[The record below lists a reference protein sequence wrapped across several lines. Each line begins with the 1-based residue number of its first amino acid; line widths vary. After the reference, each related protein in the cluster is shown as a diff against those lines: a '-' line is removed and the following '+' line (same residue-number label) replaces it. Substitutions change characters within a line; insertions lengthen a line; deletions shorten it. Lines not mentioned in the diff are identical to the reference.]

1 MNFALRIPDYYK
13 KDIESLKGE
22 VSINQFI
29 VNAIAE
35 KIASLKTLDY
45 LEERAQRGSRE
56 HALKILRNAPDIEPD
71 EQDELGTIRK

>member
-13 KDIESLKGE
+13 NDIESLKGE

-35 KIASLKTLDY
+35 KISSLKTLDL
-45 LEERAQRGSRE
+45 LEERAKNGSRE
-56 HALKILRNAPDIEPD
+56 HALDLLNNAVNKEPAEWD
-71 EQDELGTIRK
+71 RL

>member
-13 KDIESLKGE
+13 NDIDNLKGN

-35 KIASLKTLDY
+35 KISTLKTIDY
-45 LEERAQRGSRE
+45 LEQRARQTSADNILNLLNKVQDIKPQE
-56 HALKILRNAPDIEPD
+56 FDKI
-71 EQDELGTIRK
+71 